1 MRLSLALALALSVI
15 GASVRPAVLQHT
27 PNTPQP
33 LILQADDGEHLVRRS
48 GPTEGWP
55 YLIKLDPQQGNTQDF
70 FVMAEVMAPGQSIP
84 FHKHHNAEE
93 ILVLEEGGA
102 SVVVG
107 TRKARAGPRSI
118 AYIPRDTWVS
128 AKNTSSHEIHLT
140 AIFSRHGFDTY
151 MRAISVKPGAP
162 LTALTAEEL
171 TRLRAAG
178 HATYWDASQGAS
190 PPGIPAP

>member
-1 MRLSLALALALSVI
+1 MRLSLAPALALLAI
-15 GASVRPAVLQHT
+15 TASTRPALQQHT
-27 PNTPQP
+27 TNAPQP
-33 LILQADDGEHLVRRS
+33 LILQADDGERLVRRA
-48 GPTEGWP
+48 GPTGGWP
-55 YLIKLDPQQGNTQDF
+55 YLIKLDPQEGNTQDF

-93 ILVLEEGGA
+93 ILVLEEGGT

-107 TRKARAGPRSI
+107 PLKALAGPRTI

-128 AKNTSSHEIHLT
+128 AKNTSSHDVHLT

-151 MRAISVKPGAP
+151 MRAISVKPGTP
-162 LTALTAEEL
+162 LTALTPEEL
-171 TRLRAAG
+171 TKLRAAG
-178 HATYWDASQGAS
+178 HATYWDESRGAS